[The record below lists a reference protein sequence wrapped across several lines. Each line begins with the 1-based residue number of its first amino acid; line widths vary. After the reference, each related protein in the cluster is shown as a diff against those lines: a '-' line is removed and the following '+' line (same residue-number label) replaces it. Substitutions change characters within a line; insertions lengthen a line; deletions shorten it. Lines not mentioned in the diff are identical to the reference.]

1 MANEGKRFERQ
12 FKESADKEGILC
24 VRFNDSDMS
33 FNPNKEFRSRFTAKN
48 PADFFIYRYPYV
60 YFLEL
65 KSTKYKSIS
74 FEREKG
80 DQGMIHLPRG
90 AGLAAARRAINNYM
104 LRIRPAHC
112 RPKGPY
118 AVLLPHYLVHPARP
132 CLFRQG
138 SIQRSLSHA
147 FQFLHLPALGAG
159 LALALH
165 RLSHPA
171 GTAVSVPNISKHSQL
186 KQYPYPNRAV

>member
-80 DQGMIHLPRG
+80 DQGMIHLSQIQSLSNLPLYDGVR
-90 AGLAAARRAINNYM
+90 AGLILNFRNEESDEVYTEET
-104 LRIRPAHC
+104 
-112 RPKGPY
+112 Y
-118 AVLLPHYLVHPARP
+118 YL
-132 CLFRQG
+132 
-138 SIQRSLSHA
+138 SIQNFNKFFCESDKKSVNKKDILSVGGFLMESQKKRKLYHYNVNSL
-147 FQFLHLPALGAG
+147 LK
-159 LALALH
+159 
-165 RLSHPA
+165 
-171 GTAVSVPNISKHSQL
+171 NIDL
-186 KQYPYPNRAV
+186 REGV

>member
-80 DQGMIHLPRG
+80 NQGMIHLSQIQSLSNLPLYDGVR
-90 AGLAAARRAINNYM
+90 AGLILNFRNEESDEVYTEET
-104 LRIRPAHC
+104 
-112 RPKGPY
+112 Y
-118 AVLLPHYLVHPARP
+118 YL
-132 CLFRQG
+132 
-138 SIQRSLSHA
+138 SIQNFNKFFCESDKKSVNKKDILSVGGFLMESQKKRKLYHYNVDSL
-147 FQFLHLPALGAG
+147 LK
-159 LALALH
+159 
-165 RLSHPA
+165 
-171 GTAVSVPNISKHSQL
+171 NIDL
-186 KQYPYPNRAV
+186 REGV